1 MVSADLIR
9 TMYDYNRW
17 AHRLVWQSVMS
28 LTDAQFIQPIDYSWG
43 SIKGQ
48 IVHTMSAEWMWFTRL
63 NGTSPESMFN
73 PDDFPTREAI
83 RARWDEIERDVVH
96 AYVNTLDD
104 TKLTS
109 MFTYTTTSGMSH
121 TQSVGEILLH
131 IVNHGTDH
139 RAQTLAMLH
148 QIGAATVEQ
157 DFVFYLRERVNP

>member
-9 TMYDYNRW
+9 TMYDYNNW

-28 LTDAQFIQPIDYSWG
+28 LTDEQFIQPIDYSWG

-48 IVHTMSAEWMWFTRL
+48 IIHTMSAEWMWFQRL
-63 NGTSPESMFN
+63 NGTSPKSMFN

-83 RARWDEIERDVVH
+83 RTHWDNIERDVVR
-96 AYVNTLDD
+96 AYVDPLDD
-104 TKLTS
+104 AKLTS

-148 QIGAATVEQ
+148 QLGAATIEQ